1 MASNYKAAMYA
12 LITALAVSV
21 FVYSI
26 SDILAPFIIAMIF
39 GYLLFPL
46 VKRLQKLKLSRGISA
61 ALVLALG
68 LVFLIFIALTIFP
81 LLFQQINI
89 LITMAKSHQTHA
101 KHAIDDLLNQIR
113 MLNPEVSHKIQGYIS
128 SFSTKILEF
137 ISGILSSLVDSGMAV
152 ASVIS
157 LTFITPIVLF
167 YALKEWDHI
176 IQNLDN
182 LIPRKIRP
190 KFNKLFSEINTT
202 LEGYVRGQTYVC
214 LIMGSYY
221 ATGFTILGLNSG
233 IVLGLICGLMT
244 FIPYAGAVFGCT
256 LCALVAFTQFQ
267 TAFHSMLVLGIFFI
281 GQFIEGNFIVPKL
294 VGASVNLHPV
304 WIIFGLLCGGTLF
317 GFVGILIALPLTAI
331 VSVIIR
337 FLIQEYKKSPTYLAG

>member
-1 MASNYKAAMYA
+1 MVSNYKAATYA
-12 LITALAVSV
+12 LVTALVISA

-46 VKRLQKLKLSRGISA
+46 VKKIQRFKISRGISA
-61 ALVLALG
+61 ALVLG
-68 LVFLIFIALTIFP
+68 LVVFVLGIIALTVFP
-81 LLFQQINI
+81 LLFEQVNI
-89 LITMAKSHQTHA
+89 LIDMAKSHQQDA
-101 KHAIDDLLNQIR
+101 KVLINKVLFKIK
-113 MLNPEVSHKIQGYIS
+113 MLDPEVAHKIQGYIS

-267 TAFHSMLVLGIFFI
+267 TVFHSMMVLGIFFI
-281 GQFIEGNFIVPKL
+281 GQFLEGNFVVPRL
-294 VGASVNLHPV
+294 VGESVNLHPV
-304 WIIFGLLCGGTLF
+304 WIMFGLLCGGTLF
-317 GFVGILIALPLTAI
+317 GFIGILIALPLTAI